1 MAAAVRGAMDDFEES
16 SSYEEDHRVVRR
28 RPPAAGSRGA
38 HGPRGSGARPISG
51 SLADEAASREAYAV
65 AREEA
70 AFARATNAHMASVA
84 AEHSSERAAT
94 SAAGSTRD
102 RRGGG
107 AGAAASAAAAEV
119 CTDAEADALRTRL
132 LLPARAGTPACR
144 CYVVRQKSLFSAPIW
159 RLYSEGERQLWAR
172 NRGRKMAPRSL
183 RNAAP
188 PPAQRGRCVVI
199 LWELSRTFR
208 NPAALLLRPRLPSS
222 HPPLPPSLASSP
234 PPIHSARGAWRVGR
248 VFAGDDQFLMSAQKR
263 GASRTSNFLL
273 ATELVP
279 TRGSGRV
286 VGKVRS
292 NFAGSVYTIFDS
304 GMAPEDAVTD
314 ASLR

>member
-16 SSYEEDHRVVRR
+16 SSDEEDHRVVRR

-94 SAAGSTRD
+94 SAVGSTRD

-188 PPAQRGRCVVI
+188 PPRAAPALRCYRLGTFPDIPQPRRAPSQAAPPVI
-199 LWELSRTFR
+199 
-208 NPAALLLRPRLPSS
+208 PSA
-222 HPPLPPSLASSP
+222 LASLLSILSP
-234 PPIHSARGAWRVGR
+234 PYPFRAWRV
-248 VFAGDDQFLMSAQKR
+248 AR
-263 GASRTSNFLL
+263 GPRF
-273 ATELVP
+273 
-279 TRGSGRV
+279 RR
-286 VGKVRS
+286 R
-292 NFAGSVYTIFDS
+292 
-304 GMAPEDAVTD
+304 
-314 ASLR
+314 